1 MRCSLLLALLAI
13 PVPQDSALDSA
24 AIAKAEEQELV
35 GLAWAVVREGEPLH
49 RGTFGFADREL
60 NRPVDKST
68 LFRWASISKPLTAI
82 VAMQLVEEDRLDLAR
97 NVREY
102 VPEFPEKPQ
111 PINSLQLLAHQ
122 GGIVHYTN
130 GPVIRTEVEYEV
142 EHPFED
148 VILALDT
155 FKESPLVAEPGTKYA
170 YTTHGSI
177 LLGAVVQRAGG
188 EPYWKQVKD
197 RIATPLGMK
206 SLRPDY
212 PWTKTP
218 ERARGYGRLFGHIV
232 RGMDTDVSWKLP
244 GGGFTSNISD
254 LARFAEGLMD
264 GKLVKPETRELMWTR
279 QPLPEGKTSSYGMG
293 FSVGKAHGQRLISHS
308 GAQEST
314 RTLMRLFPESGL
326 AVVLMSNCEYANL
339 KPIALAMERVLFD

>member
-1 MRCSLLLALLAI
+1 MLCSLFLALLAF
-13 PVPQDSALDSA
+13 PVCQDASVDSVA
-24 AIAKAEEQELV
+24 VAQAEKQELV
-35 GLAWAVVREGEPLH
+35 GLAWAVVRKGEPLH
-49 RGTFGFADREL
+49 RGTFGFADREKS
-60 NRPVDKST
+60 RPVDDNT

-82 VAMQLVEEDRLDLAR
+82 AAMQLVEGDRLDLDR

-170 YTTHGSI
+170 YTTRGYI

-188 EPYWKQVKD
+188 EPYWKQVKQ
-197 RIATPLGMK
+197 RIAKPLGMQ

-212 PWTKTP
+212 PWTRTP
-218 ERARGYGRLFGHIV
+218 ERARGYRRVLGVIV
-232 RGMDTDVSWKLP
+232 PSTDTDVSWKLP
-244 GGGFTSNISD
+244 GGGFTSNVTD
-254 LARFAEGLMD
+254 LARFAEGLL
-264 GKLVKPETRELMWTR
+264 GEKLVQPKTRERMWTR
-279 QPLPEGKTSSYGMG
+279 QPLPEGKTSSYGLG
-293 FSVGKAHGQRLISHS
+293 FFVGKAHGQRLISHS
-308 GAQEST
+308 GCQEAT
-314 RTLMRLFPESGL
+314 RTLMRLFPDRGT

-339 KPIALAMERVLFD
+339 KPIALAMERVLFE